1 MLELRTLPA
10 ACAQRRSD
18 AACASCGARAFSVC
32 GRLGDED
39 LAKLDSI
46 AERTALKAGEGLIR
60 QGDPAGHVFNITSG
74 SVRVYKLLPD
84 GRRQITGF
92 LFAGDF
98 VGLATGEDYAF
109 SAEAIED
116 ATLCRFRKSD
126 YRALIR
132 EAPALE
138 SALLERATHELA
150 AAQNQML
157 LLGRKTAKERLD
169 IQLGRPSSPT
179 QPGMTALW
187 AARIRAA
194 DAQIPEPK
202 PDWPKRR
209 HLILSSHFC
218 TRAKEVDG
226 HIQLILPAQGTYPNA
241 RQIRRVVYQLK
252 SQLARILE

>member
-132 EAPALE
+132 QAPALE

-157 LLGRKTAKERLD
+157 LLGRKTALERVASFLLNLPED
-169 IQLGRPSSPT
+169 PVRPATDGLVRLP
-179 QPGMTALW
+179 M
-187 AARIRAA
+187 
-194 DAQIPEPK
+194 
-202 PDWPKRR
+202 
-209 HLILSSHFC
+209 
-218 TRAKEVDG
+218 TRAEIADYLGLTIETVSRVFSRLKTTGV
-226 HIQLILPAQGTYPNA
+226 
-241 RQIRRVVYQLK
+241 IRLVSLHELRIENPDR
-252 SQLARILE
+252 LAALAEGEG

>member
-1 MLELRTLPA
+1 MLELRALPPS
-10 ACAQRRSD
+10 CAQRRSD

-32 GRLGDED
+32 GKLGEED
-39 LAKLDSI
+39 LAKLDAI
-46 AERTALKAGEGLIR
+46 AEHTSLKAGEGLIR
-60 QGDPAGHVFNITSG
+60 QGDPAGHMFNITSG

-98 VGLATGEDYAF
+98 VGLATGDDYAF

-132 EAPALE
+132 ETPALE

-157 LLGRKTAKERLD
+157 LLGRKTALERVASFLLNLPDDPVRPMTDGLVRLPMTRAEIADYLGLTIETVSRVFSRLKTTGVIRLVSLHELRIEQPERL
-169 IQLGRPSSPT
+169 R
-179 QPGMTALW
+179 ALS
-187 AARIRAA
+187 
-194 DAQIPEPK
+194 EG
-202 PDWPKRR
+202 
-209 HLILSSHFC
+209 
-218 TRAKEVDG
+218 EG
-226 HIQLILPAQGTYPNA
+226 
-241 RQIRRVVYQLK
+241 
-252 SQLARILE
+252 

>member
-157 LLGRKTAKERLD
+157 LLGRKTALERVASFLLNLPED
-169 IQLGRPSSPT
+169 PVRPATDGLVRLP
-179 QPGMTALW
+179 M
-187 AARIRAA
+187 
-194 DAQIPEPK
+194 
-202 PDWPKRR
+202 
-209 HLILSSHFC
+209 
-218 TRAKEVDG
+218 TRAEIADYLGLTIETVSRVFSRLKTTGV
-226 HIQLILPAQGTYPNA
+226 
-241 RQIRRVVYQLK
+241 IRLVSLHELRIENPDR
-252 SQLARILE
+252 LAALAEGEG

>member
-10 ACAQRRSD
+10 ACAQRRRD

-157 LLGRKTAKERLD
+157 LLGRKTALERVASFLLNLPED
-169 IQLGRPSSPT
+169 PVRPATDGLVRLP
-179 QPGMTALW
+179 M
-187 AARIRAA
+187 
-194 DAQIPEPK
+194 
-202 PDWPKRR
+202 
-209 HLILSSHFC
+209 
-218 TRAKEVDG
+218 TRAEIADYLGLTIETVSRVFSRLKTTGV
-226 HIQLILPAQGTYPNA
+226 
-241 RQIRRVVYQLK
+241 IRLVSLHELRIENPDR
-252 SQLARILE
+252 LAALAEGEG

>member
-10 ACAQRRSD
+10 ACAQRRGD
-18 AACASCGARAFSVC
+18 AACTSCGARAFSVC

-132 EAPALE
+132 QAPALE

-157 LLGRKTAKERLD
+157 LLGRKTALERVASFLLNLPED
-169 IQLGRPSSPT
+169 PVRPASDGLVRLPMTRAEIADYLGLTIETVSRVFSRLKTTGVIRLVS
-179 QPGMTALW
+179 LHEL
-187 AARIRAA
+187 RI
-194 DAQIPEPK
+194 EK
-202 PDWPKRR
+202 PDR
-209 HLILSSHFC
+209 
-218 TRAKEVDG
+218 
-226 HIQLILPAQGTYPNA
+226 
-241 RQIRRVVYQLK
+241 
-252 SQLARILE
+252 LAALAEGEG

>member
-10 ACAQRRSD
+10 ACAQRRND

-74 SVRVYKLLPD
+74 SVRVYKLLSD

-98 VGLATGEDYAF
+98 VGLATGDDYAF

-116 ATLCRFRKSD
+116 ATLCRFRKSE

-157 LLGRKTAKERLD
+157 LLGRKTALERVASFLLNLPED
-169 IQLGRPSSPT
+169 PVRPAT
-179 QPGMTALW
+179 DGMVRL
-187 AARIRAA
+187 
-194 DAQIPEPK
+194 PM
-202 PDWPKRR
+202 
-209 HLILSSHFC
+209 
-218 TRAKEVDG
+218 TRAEIADYLGLTIETVSRVFSRLKTTGV
-226 HIQLILPAQGTYPNA
+226 
-241 RQIRRVVYQLK
+241 IRLVSLHELRIEEPDR
-252 SQLARILE
+252 LAALAEGEG